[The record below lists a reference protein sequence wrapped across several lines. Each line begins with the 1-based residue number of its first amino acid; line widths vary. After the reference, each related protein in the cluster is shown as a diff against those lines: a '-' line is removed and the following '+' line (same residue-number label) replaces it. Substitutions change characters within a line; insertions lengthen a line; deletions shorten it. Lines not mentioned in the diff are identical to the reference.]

1 MMSSCCTL
9 RLKRRSAFERY
20 SPSCS
25 LTSANGLTPQNS
37 SHLDG
42 IVIARFS
49 IQVKNYNHVTQE
61 KCGLQHETALISP
74 FRKSV
79 SKRPALGGEHRR
91 RWLAGSSPAAGTE
104 PGREVIDSSL
114 VITVEQ
120 VERFGHQIELDSI
133 MNIQTA
139 S

>member
-9 RLKRRSAFERY
+9 RLKRRSAFSRD

-25 LTSANGLTPQNS
+25 LTSANGLTPPNS

-49 IQVKNYNHVTQE
+49 IQVKKYNHLTQE
-61 KCGLQHETALISP
+61 KCGLQHETAHFA

-79 SKRPALGGEHRR
+79 SKRSALDVEHRHQ
-91 RWLAGSSPAAGTE
+91 WPAESSLDVGTE
-104 PGREVIDSSL
+104 PGS
-114 VITVEQ
+114 
-120 VERFGHQIELDSI
+120 G
-133 MNIQTA
+133 
-139 S
+139 

>member
-9 RLKRRSAFERY
+9 RLKRRSAFSRD

-25 LTSANGLTPQNS
+25 LTSANGLTPPNS

-61 KCGLQHETALISP
+61 KCGLQHETAQFP
-74 FRKSV
+74 PVRKSV
-79 SKRPALGGEHRR
+79 SKRLALDGEHRR
-91 RWLAGSSPAAGTE
+91 RWLAESSPA
-104 PGREVIDSSL
+104 S
-114 VITVEQ
+114 
-120 VERFGHQIELDSI
+120 
-133 MNIQTA
+133 
-139 S
+139 